1 MPIKISIDIGN
12 RCQSIHTQIRLI
24 DWSSISEINR
34 LIEIDWYRL
43 VSINIDYR
51 FHRLVTSGPRH
62 CRAQKLELALSED
75 LIVAYFCRP
84 AIYDSDMRLH
94 IRVTLHL
101 LYWHIMRHV
110 CSVICK

>member
-43 VSINIDYR
+43 SVSPIDYDGLR
-51 FHRLVTSGPRH
+51 ESSYKSCDV
-62 CRAQKLELALSED
+62 K
-75 LIVAYFCRP
+75 
-84 AIYDSDMRLH
+84 
-94 IRVTLHL
+94 
-101 LYWHIMRHV
+101 
-110 CSVICK
+110 